1 MGVSVLTGPLW
12 SEKCLNLKFRF
23 EDPKYIFKD
32 SKCWKC
38 RKVDVFVHH
47 TLAFCSFQVLVVVI
61 TPPVKL
67 E

>member
-23 EDPKYIFKD
+23 EDPKYIIFKAY

-38 RKVDVFVHH
+38 RKVDVFVILWHFAH
-47 TLAFCSFQVLVVVI
+47 SKF
-61 TPPVKL
+61 
-67 E
+67 